1 MMMVRGHRICSAWIH
16 MIRLACAV
24 AVALILLTTP
34 VFAQSTPIAELRVS
48 QTAADVHRF
57 PSIASPIIGRVVAG
71 TVVEIR
77 RNLGSWVEVPWPGA
91 EAGTAFLHVNA
102 GTIAHRSPVIASNGA
117 QAAVSE
123 ISAVA
128 AAVTATVSR
137 TAGQPARNGQAARR
151 PTSYVSL
158 PSHRLAMGASMNP
171 SKPEFGA
178 TVRTW
183 WRHRLGAQFH
193 ASRPRLQSADGRSL
207 ESTQFAPSALY
218 SLPEAVTDSVWLRP
232 YAGAGPRLYRANLET
247 RLGYEAFGG
256 VEVTLAALPQ
266 FTLSGDFGSRWS
278 RPSFTGFEPR
288 RTGFLLSGH
297 WYVK

>member
-1 MMMVRGHRICSAWIH
+1 
-16 MIRLACAV
+16 MIRLASAV
-24 AVALILLTTP
+24 AIALILFTTP

-71 TVVEIR
+71 TVVEIK
-77 RNLGSWVEVPWPGA
+77 RNLGSWVEVPWPNA
-91 EAGTAFLHVNA
+91 ETGTAFLHVNA
-102 GTIAHRSPVIASNGA
+102 GTIAPRSPVVASSGL

-123 ISAVA
+123 ILAVA
-128 AAVTATVSR
+128 AAATATVSR
-137 TAGQPARNGQAARR
+137 TTDARAGQPARNGQAPRP

-158 PSHRLAMGASMNP
+158 PSHRLAMGASMTP

-178 TVRTW
+178 TARTW

-193 ASRPRLQSADGRSL
+193 ASRPRLHSADGRSL
-207 ESTQFAPSALY
+207 ESTQFAPSVLY
-218 SLPEAVTDSVWLRP
+218 SLPEAVTDSLWLRP

-278 RPSFTGFEPR
+278 RPSFGGFEPR